1 MGGEGAMGAQDA
13 PGTDAPDAAD
23 APDAPDAPDEA
34 RSVVFR
40 EDDAAYKER
49 LKRDL
54 TNHWLVNTTVT
65 FVLFTSV
72 FYLITRNPIIG
83 VLGGLLVLGVSN
95 LYVVLLRVREFERW
109 EVFSNGVRL
118 GYDPQGRTKFIK
130 FSEITDIQIRPGLV
144 GETFVIHLG
153 RRRLRYRYDE
163 NREVLDL
170 LRKRYIAYT
179 SIRQEGGGPEVQQT
193 A

>member
-1 MGGEGAMGAQDA
+1 MAISEGAEGA
-13 PGTDAPDAAD
+13 PEPPIPETAD
-23 APDAPDAPDEA
+23 EG

-65 FVLFTSV
+65 FILFTSV

-95 LYVVLLRVREFERW
+95 LYIVLLRVREFERW
-109 EVFSNGVRL
+109 EIFSNGVRL

-130 FSEITDIQIRPGLV
+130 FSDITDIQIRPGLV
-144 GETFVIHLG
+144 GETFIIQMG
-153 RRRLRYRYDE
+153 RRRLRYKYDE

-170 LRKRYIAYT
+170 LRKRYIAYN
-179 SIRQEGGGPEVQQT
+179 SIHQEGVDPGDQAGG
-193 A
+193 

>member
-1 MGGEGAMGAQDA
+1 MGGEGAEGAQG
-13 PGTDAPDAAD
+13 PT
-23 APDAPDAPDEA
+23 APDAPDEG

-40 EDDAAYKER
+40 EDDDAYKER

-54 TNHWLVNTTVT
+54 TNHWLLNTAVT

-95 LYVVLLRVREFERW
+95 LYIVLLRVREFERW
-109 EVFSNGVRL
+109 EIFSNGVRL
-118 GYDPQGRTKFIK
+118 GYDPQGRAKFIK
-130 FSEITDIQIRPGLV
+130 FSEITDIQIQPGLV
-144 GETFVIHLG
+144 GESFVIHMG
-153 RRRLRYRYDE
+153 RRRLRYSYEE

-179 SIRQEGGGPEVQQT
+179 SIHGEGDAPVDQAGG
-193 A
+193 

>member
-1 MGGEGAMGAQDA
+1 MAGGEVAEGAQEPPA
-13 PGTDAPDAAD
+13 PE
-23 APDAPDAPDEA
+23 APDEG

-65 FVLFTSV
+65 FILFTSV

-118 GYDPQGRTKFIK
+118 GYDPQGRSKFIK

-144 GETFVIHLG
+144 GESFIIHMG
-153 RRRLRYRYDE
+153 RRRLRYRYEE

-179 SIRQEGGGPEVQQT
+179 SIHGEGEVPGDQVGG
-193 A
+193 